1 MGYLELI
8 LGPMSSGKS
17 SRLIQIIRKYKILN
31 HSILVIKPVID
42 KRYSENSEIVTHD
55 KISEKCVTC
64 STLSEIKDVDKYQVI
79 IIEEGQFFIDLYEN
93 VTEWCKNKRVY
104 VAGLNGGAN
113 KELFGNIY
121 KLLPH
126 VDEITLLKA
135 LCKICNDGTLAV
147 FTKKTVSNNNLI
159 EIGGEELYTA
169 VCRDHFKGERAKKT
183 SVKNTEKNI
192 LEKL

>member
-8 LGPMSSGKS
+8 LGPMFSGKS

-126 VDEITLLKA
+126 VDEITFLKA

-147 FTKKTVSNNNLI
+147 FTKKTISNNNLI

-169 VCRDHFKGERAKKT
+169 VCRDHFKGERTKKT
-183 SVKNTEKNI
+183 SVKNTEKI
-192 LEKL
+192 FTI